1 MNRPFKSIITA
12 TTLLLL
18 IFSYRPAAAQPSQLP
33 HENPSMVSGTVD
45 AVSLLRF
52 YSNISGLIANR
63 EYEGAR
69 NALSGIQAGNI
80 PASIKQLIDS
90 GMRLARNLGTTMN
103 DLEFLLD
110 TTSRLFRS
118 GDVDQARQTLIAS
131 EDAVGTAVLLASEF
145 TSLSKMLGAEV
156 GALTNPESPIAE
168 LYQTHM
174 SNLETV
180 EKLILELDDIRA
192 ELDLDPTTSVDS
204 KFYSAVSLEVF
215 QIEEVEPG
223 VTILIDGNLHLPQGD
238 LARIIEVYLD
248 EVLLTREEV
257 SGEFTL
263 EIPLPSN
270 IEAGQHSLTVVVT
283 SEEDDAGTARHLTIS
298 LHAPI
303 GLEIQT
309 SWLVGIRQTTHV
321 EGEVLLGF
329 DPLPNA
335 QLRIELGDNSL
346 LTETD
351 AEGRFSADMEIP
363 FNLTLA
369 GPETLRVTAGT
380 LEGDYA
386 PATVTKW
393 VLVANPLYS
402 ALLLVVFVIAA
413 WFTYR
418 KLFVRTASP
427 IAARVVLSR
436 DLTERPAPYRSP
448 ELNAAPQESD
458 TARDRVLAAYLK
470 SVETVR
476 VAIGTA
482 ESPSMTLREYARTVA
497 LQRPQIG
504 EPFADLTSAVETVLY
519 STRSPDDNTANRA
532 ETSAGMI
539 RQEMTRGAA

>member
-1 MNRPFKSIITA
+1 
-12 TTLLLL
+12 
-18 IFSYRPAAAQPSQLP
+18 
-33 HENPSMVSGTVD
+33 
-45 AVSLLRF
+45 
-52 YSNISGLIANR
+52 
-63 EYEGAR
+63 
-69 NALSGIQAGNI
+69 
-80 PASIKQLIDS
+80 
-90 GMRLARNLGTTMN
+90 
-103 DLEFLLD
+103 
-110 TTSRLFRS
+110 
-118 GDVDQARQTLIAS
+118 
-131 EDAVGTAVLLASEF
+131 
-145 TSLSKMLGAEV
+145 
-156 GALTNPESPIAE
+156 
-168 LYQTHM
+168 
-174 SNLETV
+174 
-180 EKLILELDDIRA
+180 
-192 ELDLDPTTSVDS
+192 
-204 KFYSAVSLEVF
+204 
-215 QIEEVEPG
+215 
-223 VTILIDGNLHLPQGD
+223 
-238 LARIIEVYLD
+238 
-248 EVLLTREEV
+248 
-257 SGEFTL
+257 
-263 EIPLPSN
+263 
-270 IEAGQHSLTVVVT
+270 
-283 SEEDDAGTARHLTIS
+283 
-298 LHAPI
+298 
-303 GLEIQT
+303 
-309 SWLVGIRQTTHV
+309 
-321 EGEVLLGF
+321 
-329 DPLPNA
+329 
-335 QLRIELGDNSL
+335 
-346 LTETD
+346 
-351 AEGRFSADMEIP
+351 MEIP